1 MIFQE
6 ARILY
11 AFVAAICFA
20 TTTISLRM
28 GYDTGDQRYT
38 LFAFVML
45 SSGYLFMMP
54 LIGDSLSYASVIVS
68 ALTQILALGYALGWL
83 QEPVSGARVFGIVC
97 SLAAIIAFS
106 LPSNSNS

>member
-1 MIFQE
+1 MSDFDF
-6 ARILY
+6 RLLY
-11 AFVAAICFA
+11 AFAAALCFA

-45 SSGYLFMMP
+45 SSGYLFMVP
-54 LIGDSLSYASVIVS
+54 LIGESLSYASVIVS
-68 ALTQILALGYALGWL
+68 ALTQLLALSYAFGWL
-83 QEPVSGARVFGIVC
+83 QEPVSGARILGIAC